1 MNITIQSLTLAN
13 FKGIRSLSLD
23 FSESVTSLHGRNRT
37 GKTTVA
43 DAVIWCLFGKD
54 SKGNTKFGIR
64 TRDEQGRVIPDI
76 SHEVEMQ
83 ISCDGI
89 QHTLQRSLR
98 ADGTYA
104 YFVDAVKTTAGDYN
118 TFISNFVGE
127 ETFRAITS
135 PTYFTSLP
143 WKDQRKFLSDM
154 VGTIT
159 NEQVAAGD
167 HRFDELLGILAQ
179 TDLETH
185 IKHISYK
192 IKQTQTDLE
201 RIPIR
206 LDEQRKAMPEVQQGE
221 LEIDFERSIDALQ
234 SKLEQEQA
242 DLARAQVSGTDDARQ
257 KSIREKLSFARK
269 RIDNMERSARNMV
282 RELTDQ
288 HDREVRQS
296 QVAVSEAKMA
306 LQALQN
312 KVSANIQLVER
323 TKQTIEE
330 CNKKAEYI
338 RQEWSHNK
346 EAHLEISESE
356 AVCPTCG
363 QPLPEDMLKE
373 KIASMREQFN
383 IRREAKFKEL
393 RDLANQVKKTQAQAN
408 SDINTYQS
416 ENSQANADIEELK
429 KQIEQLSSV
438 AAEASAAPVKTY
450 EEILA
455 EKDDYVKVK
464 SEVKSLEDALENGGS
479 AEVDPKVI
487 EELKAKVSE
496 TQQRLSFLNKT
507 QADLIQRERINRLI
521 AGIEEER
528 ENLMATLDLLHQ
540 QKDIALE
547 FNERASSLLEDSVNA
562 HFSFVQWR
570 MFRELLNGT
579 TEPYCECMH
588 NGIPFSDLNSADR
601 INAGLDIINTL
612 SSIYKVSA
620 PIIIDNAES
629 VNELLKTTGQQI
641 RLYVSEDTILT
652 IK

>member
-1 MNITIQSLTLAN
+1 MNITIQRLTLTN
-13 FKGIRSLSLD
+13 FKGVRSLTID
-23 FSESVTSLHGRNRT
+23 FSQSVTSLHGRNRT

-43 DAVIWCLFGKD
+43 DAIIWCLFGKD

-64 TRDEQGRVIPDI
+64 TRDEYGRVIPDI

-89 QHTLQRSLR
+89 PHTLQRSLR

-179 TDLETH
+179 TDIETH

-201 RIPIR
+201 RIPVRI
-206 LDEQRKAMPEVQQGE
+206 DEQRKAMPDVQ
-221 LEIDFERSIDALQ
+221 DYPSIDIEIEAVQCKLQ
-234 SKLEQEQA
+234 GEQA
-242 DLARAQVSGTDDARQ
+242 DLAKAQLSGTDDARQ

-323 TKQTIEE
+323 TKQTIDE
-330 CNKKAEYI
+330 CEHKAVLI
-338 RQEWSHNK
+338 RQQWADNK
-346 EAHLEISESE
+346 SAHLEISESE

-363 QPLPEDMLKE
+363 QPLPEDKLKE

-383 IRREAKFKEL
+383 ARREAKYKEL
-393 RDLANQVKKTQAQAN
+393 RSLAEQVKKTQAQAN
-408 SDINTYQS
+408 ADISTYQS

-450 EEILA
+450 EEVLA
-455 EKDDYVKVK
+455 EKDDYAKVK
-464 SEVKSLEDALENGGS
+464 AEVKSLEDALENGGS
-479 AEVDPKVI
+479 AEVDQKVI

-496 TQQRLSFLNKT
+496 TQQRLSFLTKT
-507 QADLIQRERINRLI
+507 QADLIQRDRIQRLI
-521 AGIEEER
+521 TGIEEER
-528 ENLMATLDLLHQ
+528 ENLMTTLDQLHQ
-540 QKDIALE
+540 QKDIAIE

-579 TEPYCECMH
+579 TEPYCECMVQ
-588 NGIPFSDLNSADR
+588 GIPFSDLNSADR
-601 INAGLDIINTL
+601 INAGLDVINTL
-612 SSIYKVSA
+612 SGIYKVSA

-629 VNELLKTTGQQI
+629 VNDLLETTGQQI
-641 RLYVSEDTILT
+641 RLYVSEDDTLT
-652 IK
+652 IR

>member
-1 MNITIQSLTLAN
+1 MNITIQRLTLTN
-13 FKGIRSLSLD
+13 FKGVRSLTID
-23 FSESVTSLHGRNRT
+23 FSQSVTSLHGRNRT

-43 DAVIWCLFGKD
+43 DAIIWCLFGKD

-64 TRDEQGRVIPDI
+64 TRDEYGRVIPDI

-89 QHTLQRSLR
+89 PHTLQRSLR

-179 TDLETH
+179 TDIETH

-201 RIPIR
+201 RIPVRI
-206 LDEQRKAMPEVQQGE
+206 DEQRKAMPDVQ
-221 LEIDFERSIDALQ
+221 DYPSIDIEIEAVQCKLQ
-234 SKLEQEQA
+234 GEQA
-242 DLARAQVSGTDDARQ
+242 DLAKAQLSGTDDARQ

-323 TKQTIEE
+323 TKQTIDE
-330 CNKKAEYI
+330 CEHKAVLI
-338 RQEWSHNK
+338 RQQWADNK
-346 EAHLEISESE
+346 SAHLEISESE

-363 QPLPEDMLKE
+363 QPLPADQLTE

-383 IRREAKFKEL
+383 ARREAKYKEL
-393 RDLANQVKKTQAQAN
+393 RSLAEQVKKTQAQAN
-408 SDINTYQS
+408 ADISTYQS

-450 EEILA
+450 EEVLA
-455 EKDDYVKVK
+455 EKDDYAKVK
-464 SEVKSLEDALENGGS
+464 AEVKSLEDALENGGS
-479 AEVDPKVI
+479 AEVDQKVI

-496 TQQRLSFLNKT
+496 TQQRLSFLTKT
-507 QADLIQRERINRLI
+507 QADLIQRDRIQRLI
-521 AGIEEER
+521 TGIEEER
-528 ENLMATLDLLHQ
+528 ENLMTTLDQLHQ
-540 QKDIALE
+540 QKDIAIE

-579 TEPYCECMH
+579 TEPYCECMVQ
-588 NGIPFSDLNSADR
+588 GIPFSDLNSADR
-601 INAGLDIINTL
+601 INAGLDVINTL
-612 SSIYKVSA
+612 SGIYKVSA

-629 VNELLKTTGQQI
+629 VNDLLETTGQQI
-641 RLYVSEDTILT
+641 RLYVSEDDTLT
-652 IK
+652 IR

>member
-1 MNITIQSLTLAN
+1 MNITIQRLTLTN
-13 FKGIRSLSLD
+13 FKGVRSLNID
-23 FSESVTSLHGRNRT
+23 FSQSVTSIHGRNRT

-43 DAVIWCLFGKD
+43 DAIIWCLFGKD

-64 TRDEQGRVIPDI
+64 TRDELGRVIPDI

-89 QHTLQRSLR
+89 PHTLQRSLR

-201 RIPIR
+201 RIPVRI
-206 LDEQRKAMPEVQQGE
+206 DEQRKAMPDVQDYPSIDI
-221 LEIDFERSIDALQ
+221 EIDAVQCKLQ
-234 SKLEQEQA
+234 GEQA
-242 DLARAQVSGTDDARQ
+242 DLAKAQLSGTDDARQ

-323 TKQTIEE
+323 TKQTIDE
-330 CNKKAEYI
+330 CEHKAVLI
-338 RQEWSHNK
+338 RQQWADNK
-346 EAHLEISESE
+346 SAHLEISEAE

-363 QPLPEDMLKE
+363 QPLPEDKLKE

-383 IRREAKFKEL
+383 ARREAKYKEL
-393 RDLANQVKKTQAQAN
+393 RSLAEQVKKTQAQAN
-408 SDINTYQS
+408 ADISTYQS

-450 EEILA
+450 EEVLS
-455 EKDDYVKVK
+455 EKDDYAKVK
-464 SEVKSLEDALENGGS
+464 AEVKSLEDALENGGS

-496 TQQRLSFLNKT
+496 TQQRLSFLTKT
-507 QADLIQRERINRLI
+507 YADLIQRDRIQRLI
-521 AGIEEER
+521 TGIEEER
-528 ENLMATLDLLHQ
+528 ENLMTTLDQLHQ

-579 TEPYCECMH
+579 AEPYCECMVR
-588 NGIPFSDLNSADR
+588 GIPFSDLNSADR

-612 SSIYKVSA
+612 SGIYKVSA

-629 VNELLKTTGQQI
+629 VNNLMETTGQQI
-641 RLYVSEDTILT
+641 RLYVSEDDSLT